1 VTTHSPRRRAA
12 GILLFLVLLTGAVPI
27 HGSELGGQPGAFS
40 RMGFGARG
48 IGMGNAMVAGTE
60 GEVVGYYNP
69 ALLPL
74 MDRRYASVTM
84 GILSLDRRLN
94 FLSASIPLP
103 PSAGLSVGLINAG
116 VSEIDGRDAD
126 GRPTGPLQTSENQAF
141 LSFAIRFKPG
151 FSLGLNLKLYY
162 YQLYTDISSTT
173 VGIDL
178 GGAYPLTDEITL
190 GLAVRDINSKYKW
203 DTSTLYGQ
211 NGQSSEDRFPLLY
224 LLGASYRLPGGMG
237 EFSAEVELSDPGTM
251 LLRAGVEVI
260 LLPEVLIRAGL
271 DRADLRDS
279 GNGVRPTFGFT
290 LRRDLEAWVPA
301 VNYAFVVE
309 PFAPTGMHL
318 ISVSAT
324 F

>member
-1 VTTHSPRRRAA
+1 
-12 GILLFLVLLTGAVPI
+12 LLTVTLAVSQEPA

-48 IGMGNAMVAGTE
+48 IGMGNAMVATTG
-60 GEVVGYYNP
+60 GDVVGYYNP

-74 MDRRYASVTM
+74 LDRRVASATM

-103 PSAGLSVGLINAG
+103 PNAGLSVGLINAG

-126 GRPTGPLQTSENQAF
+126 GRPTGLLQTSENQAF

-162 YQLYTDISSTT
+162 YHLYTDISSTT
-173 VGIDL
+173 VGIDV
-178 GGAYPLTDEITL
+178 GGAYPLTEELTL
-190 GLAVRDINSKYKW
+190 GVAVRDINSKYKW
-203 DTSTLYGQ
+203 DTSSLYGQ
-211 NGQSSEDRFPLLY
+211 DGQASEDRFPLLY
-224 LLGASYRLPGGMG
+224 IAGASYRLPGGMG
-237 EFSAEVELSDPGTM
+237 TVSAEIEHSDPGTT
-251 LLRAGVEVI
+251 LIRAGAEVI
-260 LLPEVLIRAGL
+260 LLPEIRVRAGL
-271 DRADLRDS
+271 DRADVSES

-290 LRRDLEAWVPA
+290 LQRDLEGWIPA

>member
-1 VTTHSPRRRAA
+1 
-12 GILLFLVLLTGAVPI
+12 
-27 HGSELGGQPGAFS
+27 
-40 RMGFGARG
+40 
-48 IGMGNAMVAGTE
+48 MGNAMVATRG
-60 GEVVGYYNP
+60 GQLVGYYNP
-69 ALLPL
+69 SLLPF
-74 MDRRYASVTM
+74 MDHRSAAATM

-103 PSAGLSVGLINAG
+103 PNAGMSVGLINAG

-126 GRPTGPLQTSENQAF
+126 GHQTGPLRTSENQAF

-178 GGAYPLTDEITL
+178 GGAYPLTDDLTL
-190 GLAVRDINSKYKW
+190 GLAVRDISSKYKW
-203 DTSTLYGQ
+203 DTSSLYGQ
-211 NGQSSEDRFPLLY
+211 DGQATEDRFPLLVV
-224 LLGASYRLPGGMG
+224 LGVSYHLPGTDGTIA
-237 EFSAEVELSDPGTM
+237 AEVERSQPGTTM
-251 LLRAGVEVI
+251 IRLGAEYALVAEV
-260 LLPEVLIRAGL
+260 VLRAGL
-271 DRADLRDS
+271 DRIDIVES
-279 GNGVRPTFGFT
+279 GNGIRPTFGFSAQ
-290 LRRDLEAWVPA
+290 RELEGWTPA
-301 VNYAFVVE
+301 IEYAYVVE